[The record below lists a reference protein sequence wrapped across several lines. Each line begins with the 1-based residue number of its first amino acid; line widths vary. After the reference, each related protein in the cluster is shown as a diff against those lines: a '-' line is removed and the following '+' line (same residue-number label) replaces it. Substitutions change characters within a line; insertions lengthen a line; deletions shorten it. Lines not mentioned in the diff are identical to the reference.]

1 MAPAA
6 QNREKN
12 IKKIERKRFGA
23 LDKKSIR
30 VGVVGIVVVVVVV
43 VGIVVVVVV
52 VVVGYDNEE
61 TRFQRKCWIETN
73 CVNFMPNSKK
83 NFWAYC
89 TLPL

>member
-1 MAPAA
+1 MAPGA

-12 IKKIERKRFGA
+12 FKKIERKRFGG

-30 VGVVGIVVVVVVV
+30 VGVVGI
-43 VGIVVVVVV
+43 VVVV

>member
-1 MAPAA
+1 MAPGA

-12 IKKIERKRFGA
+12 FKKIERTRFGG

-30 VGVVGIVVVVVVV
+30 VGVVGI
-43 VGIVVVVVV
+43 VVV

>member
-1 MAPAA
+1 MAPGA

-12 IKKIERKRFGA
+12 FKKIERKRFGG

-30 VGVVGIVVVVVVV
+30 VGVVGIVVV
-43 VGIVVVVVV
+43 GIVVV

>member
-1 MAPAA
+1 MAPGA

-12 IKKIERKRFGA
+12 FKKIERKRFGG

-30 VGVVGIVVVVVVV
+30 VGVVGIVVV
-43 VGIVVVVVV
+43 GIVVVVVF
-52 VVVGYDNEE
+52 GYDNEE

>member
-12 IKKIERKRFGA
+12 FKKIERKRFGA

-30 VGVVGIVVVVVVV
+30 VGVVGIVVV
-43 VGIVVVVVV
+43 GIVVV